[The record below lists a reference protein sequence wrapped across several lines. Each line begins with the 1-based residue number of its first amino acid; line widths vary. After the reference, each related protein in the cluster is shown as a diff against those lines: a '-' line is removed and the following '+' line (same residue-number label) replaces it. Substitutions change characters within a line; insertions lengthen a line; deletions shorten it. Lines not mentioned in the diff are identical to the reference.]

1 MGKGVRVSRF
11 STEEK
16 RGYDFVRP
24 ATGWSY
30 KMPQDQV
37 ETGEKSMLDFYALSR
52 EEGEIDTVKRSK
64 TPQNGP
70 TAPSI
75 RHFHTVSAELIW

>member
-1 MGKGVRVSRF
+1 
-11 STEEK
+11 
-16 RGYDFVRP
+16 
-24 ATGWSY
+24 
-30 KMPQDQV
+30 MPQDQV

-64 TPQNGP
+64 TPQNGQ